1 MTVDYAYLYGAFVLF
16 VVDGDA
22 ATRLAAVGTHT
33 STHSSFV
40 TRVATARVTKTL
52 ARVPH
57 FVGASLSGSFLPPPR
72 CASDTIVYRSGSFLE
87 FSFSRTRISRA
98 RKSRSNGGVSG

>member
-1 MTVDYAYLYGAFVLF
+1 MMTVDYAYLYGAFVLF

-40 TRVATARVTKTL
+40 TRVATARVT
-52 ARVPH
+52 
-57 FVGASLSGSFLPPPR
+57 
-72 CASDTIVYRSGSFLE
+72 
-87 FSFSRTRISRA
+87 
-98 RKSRSNGGVSG
+98 